1 MKTKKVQIYCTSIK
15 YYSVLNKLPEHM
27 LPLGL
32 GNADFP
38 KNWLIETK
46 DKNIAYLN
54 QHYGELTGFYW
65 IWKNKIEEFESN
77 DFIGFCHYRK
87 LWLDYLKD
95 EKNKMSIKSIYT
107 DLLKNTNTIF
117 DKTDV
122 IQAQPILFK
131 NKNLLEDFL
140 IVHKNNILE
149 KSIDFLDEPIKS
161 QFRQSLQKNILYPLN
176 MFIVKKLFFI
186 DYCNIIFP
194 WLEKCMAYCEKN
206 KLLTSYNTRL
216 PAFLAERFTSFWFSR
231 GESKENLSY
240 ARLGNF
246 FLSNKVNQY
255 INPLKLPFTS
265 RMYPTIHKY

>member
-1 MKTKKVQIYCTSIK
+1 
-15 YYSVLNKLPEHM
+15 M

-95 EKNKMSIKSIYT
+95 EKNKMSIKSIYK

-161 QFRQSLQKNILYPLN
+161 QFRLSLQKNILYCY
-176 MFIVKKLFFI
+176 IV
-186 DYCNIIFP
+186 
-194 WLEKCMAYCEKN
+194 
-206 KLLTSYNTRL
+206 
-216 PAFLAERFTSFWFSR
+216 
-231 GESKENLSY
+231 
-240 ARLGNF
+240 
-246 FLSNKVNQY
+246 
-255 INPLKLPFTS
+255 
-265 RMYPTIHKY
+265 